1 MLDRRSGQ
9 ERRATNRYPVE
20 LDIEW
25 QGRGERMPG
34 SLSDISLDGCFIL
47 SSGEV
52 EQGDR
57 IRLFVPLDDGM
68 RVEFGGVVA
77 NYVFEIGFG
86 LRFDQLSAAQ
96 KDLLISIVKNSTQ
109 G

>member
-20 LDIEW
+20 LEVEW
-25 QGRGERMPG
+25 QGAGERMPG
-34 SLSDISLDGCFIL
+34 TLSDISLDGCFVL
-47 SSGEV
+47 GSGEV
-52 EQGDR
+52 EHGDR

-86 LRFDQLSAAQ
+86 LKFDQLSLAQ
-96 KDLLISIVKNSTQ
+96 KDLLINIVKDVTK